1 MFYNIFTDLFIIQE
15 EGDEEEKSLCEV
27 WITPH
32 VIMEGHGSRI
42 RKWNAYNN
50 ENNKKSFQK
59 KFWEKENVMY
69 RFFVSLYSH
78 DLLFLLYSQ
87 FTNKQ
92 HGHNIHTVN
101 KRIDEP
107 KIQKWKGNEWT
118 QRWGYSLSVCYISSF
133 DNVWLIMNDNDVAVE
148 HSRHRLLFPWLSHG
162 GACIIYRPLHGKNI
176 WAQNSQ
182 QSRFHNYPFFSF
194 KNMIVLK

>member
-1 MFYNIFTDLFIIQE
+1 MEVELENGTRTTMKIIKDQFKRNSE
-15 EGDEEEKSLCEV
+15 
-27 WITPH
+27 
-32 VIMEGHGSRI
+32 R
-42 RKWNAYNN
+42 RKMSCIGFSYPYIPMTFS
-50 ENNKKSFQK
+50 SF
-59 KFWEKENVMY
+59 
-69 RFFVSLYSH
+69 SIL
-78 DLLFLLYSQ
+78 Q

-92 HGHNIHTVN
+92 HEHNIHTVN

-133 DNVWLIMNDNDVAVE
+133 DNVWLIMNDMDVAVE

-162 GACIIYRPLHGKNI
+162 GACIIYHPLHGKNI